1 MMLKT
6 SEKNGSKISTKETY
20 KMMSGTD
27 SLMGRQEVD
36 TSMFTQAMQLP
47 VLTWQS
53 HQLCVQ
59 LRLILERTNAYK
71 LQLPAGTCQER
82 EIFHFLKQV
91 WTCYC
96 KERN

>member
-20 KMMSGTD
+20 KMTSGTD

-47 VLTWQS
+47 VLT
-53 HQLCVQ
+53 
-59 LRLILERTNAYK
+59 
-71 LQLPAGTCQER
+71 
-82 EIFHFLKQV
+82 
-91 WTCYC
+91 
-96 KERN
+96 